1 MLMKVF
7 ISHSSTDKKFVR
19 TLKDCLN
26 ANGIETFFDE
36 DQLDLGD
43 NLVSKLE
50 SALNETSHLVIILS
64 PSSINSKWVKF
75 ELKKA
80 IDNHKTGVTQKII
93 PIKYR
98 ECEIPSEINDLLHHD
113 LTSEVVIPID
123 ETEKVKFISKGFEP
137 FLLKLVRAIKS
148 TSNSFNDIEKQ
159 EIIKAIK
166 SAEKEIEK
174 DKDSVHRGHY
184 EITGYSNVASKT
196 KYSEKVLS
204 GNEALQLKETR
215 PILLPLSLKGK
226 FKIELGER
234 IELVSDNM
242 YKSYGHFA
250 GYRIDDLKLV
260 LDINSRDEL
269 RLLPNQLAQVEYY
282 LDKKLIHIFSNMKN
296 YPGNYPGFFI
306 ATN

>member
-1 MLMKVF
+1 MKVF

-26 ANGIETFFDE
+26 ENGIQTFLDE

-43 NLVSKLE
+43 NLMAKLE
-50 SALNETSHLVIILS
+50 NALDDTSHLVIILS
-64 PSSINSKWVKF
+64 PASINSKWVKY

-80 IDNHKTGVTQKII
+80 IENHKTGVTQKII

-98 ECEIPSEINDLLHHD
+98 ECQVPTELNDLLHHD

-123 ETEKVKFISKGFEP
+123 ETDKVKFISKGFEP
-137 FLLKLVRAIKS
+137 FILKIVRAIKN
-148 TSNSFNDIEKQ
+148 TSNSFNEIEKQ
-159 EIIKAIK
+159 EIIKSIK
-166 SAEKEIEK
+166 SVEKTIEKESEL
-174 DKDSVHRGHY
+174 VHRGHY
-184 EITGYSNVASKT
+184 EIVGYSNNDSKI
-196 KYSEKVLS
+196 KYSKI
-204 GNEALQLKETR
+204 ALKENKELHLEDIK

-234 IELVSDNM
+234 IELVSDNT

-260 LDINSRDEL
+260 LDKTTREEL
-269 RLLPNQLAQVEYY
+269 RLLSGIVSQAEYY
-282 LDKKLIHIFSNMKN
+282 LDKKLIHIFNGSKFN
-296 YPGNYPGFFI
+296 PGNLPGFFFEGR
-306 ATN
+306 